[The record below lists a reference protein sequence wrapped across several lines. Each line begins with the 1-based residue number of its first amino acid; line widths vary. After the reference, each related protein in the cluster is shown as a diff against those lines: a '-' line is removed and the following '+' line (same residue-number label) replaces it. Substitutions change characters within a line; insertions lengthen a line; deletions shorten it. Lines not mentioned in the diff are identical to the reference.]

1 MISLLFLI
9 CTLDECRSIT
19 PPDIYYNVEECHMM
33 ARAMITTNQKAAERG
48 EIPKHSVVYA
58 CYEWGNPA

>member
-1 MISLLFLI
+1 
-9 CTLDECRSIT
+9 
-19 PPDIYYNVEECHMM
+19 MM

-48 EIPKHSVVYA
+48 EIPKHSVVYT